1 MIFKSKPEF
10 CTVCKKQITHK
21 HKAKKEW
28 NVKSPLCGDCYVD
41 KMKESY
47 DASVHQNCVTCGTKH
62 KVTDLWEPRWQWDMT
77 GLLCKSCFD
86 KKEEDFTKKKNF
98 CCICGAKLGFLR
110 YNPKSKWSLD
120 GQLCKNCWDVQKTK
134 NG

>member
-1 MIFKSKPEF
+1 
-10 CTVCKKQITHK
+10 
-21 HKAKKEW
+21 
-28 NVKSPLCGDCYVD
+28 
-41 KMKESY
+41 
-47 DASVHQNCVTCGTKH
+47 
-62 KVTDLWEPRWQWDMT
+62 MT

-120 GQLCKNCWDVQKTK
+120 GQLCKNCWDAQKTK